1 VTGPT
6 PSAAPRGRLLRKY
19 VVVFVG
25 LVGGVL
31 MASSL
36 VELYFAYQET
46 KRAIVREERAKATAA
61 AAQIEEFV
69 LDVERRV
76 RTTTRAASD
85 DPAAAQ
91 LGPGKLAFR
100 GDLGAALT
108 EQRELDFLRLIR
120 DVPAISELSHLDVSG
135 KEQLRVARLAL
146 DAVGSQEDLS
156 QAPKFL
162 GARSGKTYWSPV
174 SLRNGVEPYL
184 TLAVP
189 VGQYAVEVT
198 TAEISLKAV
207 QQAIAQIQV
216 GPGGYAYV
224 VDSRDRLFAHP
235 DIRLVRQNR
244 DLSALPQVREARA
257 ERAATPGGPGA
268 PVGSAAPAAPTAS
281 TAPAAP
287 AAPEPDDAATVAEGL
302 QGGQILAAHG
312 TITPLGWLVV
322 VERPLADAY
331 APLRAPILRSAAI
344 FVLGLALSILASI
357 LLARR
362 MVAPIRALQEGAARI
377 GAGDL
382 GHRIQVRTGDEL
394 EALGE
399 EFNQAATRLEESY
412 ATLEHKVEARTREL
426 ADANAGLTETLE
438 QQTATAEILR
448 VISSSPTDVQPVFDT
463 IAKSVVR
470 LCDGLFGGVYRFDGT
485 LIHFV
490 AHHNWTDEGLEA
502 ARRAYPRAPSRETQV
517 ATAILDRA
525 VVEVRDFEHDPG
537 VPEMTR
543 GLARALGYRSEL
555 VVPMLRDGSPIGA
568 IVVARAAAGPF
579 SVKHIELLKTFADQA
594 VIAIENVRL
603 FTELQEKNQALTVA
617 HAQVTE
623 ALEQQ
628 TATAEVLKVISRST
642 FDLQPVLETLIENA
656 TRLCGADRGQ
666 VYRID
671 GEVLRYAIAYGVT
684 PEIRDYLEQRPI
696 PLSPSSMAG
705 RAALQRRTVHSPD
718 VLAEPWFQLPE
729 RREVLG
735 LRTVLAVPMLRGDTL
750 VGVFTIWK
758 TKVEPFTDRQI
769 ELVTTFADQAVIA
782 IENVRLF
789 KELEARNRDL
799 TETLEQQTA
808 TSEILRVISSSPT
821 DVQPVFDTIVRSAVR
836 LCDGLFGAVNM
847 FDGEMILRPA
857 AYQNYTPGAMAAV
870 ERMYPM
876 RPGRHQLTGRA
887 ILSRT
892 AVHLPDVLKDPEYA
906 PDVALAGGWRG
917 ALCVPM
923 LREGHPIGAILVTR
937 AQAGPFSE
945 RHIELLK
952 TFADQAVIAI
962 ENVRLFKELEAR
974 NRDLTET
981 LEQQTATGEILR
993 VISSSPTDIQPVFDT
1008 IVRSAVRL
1016 CDGLYGTGHRFDG
1029 ELLHL
1034 SAHHNCTP
1042 EVLDALQ
1049 RAFPMRPDR
1058 QMMSGRA
1065 ILTKAVVHV
1074 EDLMADPEYARHVGQ
1089 AGGFRGALAVP
1100 MLREGSPI
1108 GAIVVIRGRPGP
1120 FSEAHIALLQTFAD
1134 QAVIAIENVRLFQEL
1149 QARTREL
1156 SRSVQELTALGE
1168 VSRAVSATLDV
1179 DTVLQTVV
1187 SHASRLAN
1195 AEGGSIFEYD
1205 EATQEFQL
1213 RATHD
1218 YAPELA
1224 VALQATPI
1232 RMGEGVIGGAAARQ
1246 EPMQVPD
1253 IVREGAYQSRFRD
1266 VLLRTGYRAL
1276 LAVPLILEGQVIGA
1290 LSVNRK
1296 AVGEFPREVIEL
1308 LRTFA
1313 TQSALA
1319 IQNARLFR
1327 EIEDK
1332 GRQLEVASRHK
1343 SQFLANM
1350 SHELRTPLNA
1360 IIGVTEM
1367 LLEDAQA
1374 AAQPDQIEAHE
1385 RILRAGRH
1393 LLALINDILDLSKIE
1408 AGKLELSL
1416 ESVALAPLVE
1426 DVVATI
1432 RPLAAKNANQVD
1444 VECPT
1449 DVGVMRADPTRL
1461 RQALLNLASNASKF
1475 TERGRI
1481 RIAVTRQPDGDGR
1494 DWVSMVVSDTG
1505 IGMTAEQMAKLFE
1518 EFSQADA
1525 STTRRYGG
1533 TGLGLAIS
1541 RRLCR
1546 MMGGDITVTSAP
1558 GLGSTFTIRLPADA
1572 RTVQPVAGEPAPKSI
1587 AAEPR
1592 PGPPRETASAVLV
1605 IDDDETVRD
1614 LMERFLVKE
1623 GFSVVTAANGIEGLK
1638 RARETRPAA
1647 ITLDV
1652 MMPDLDGWTVLAA
1665 LKGDPALA
1673 DIPVILVT
1681 IVDEK
1686 ARGFAL
1692 GATDYMVKPIDRER
1706 LASVL
1711 RALCGDRSAPHILV
1725 IEDDEDTRSVIRQTL
1740 ERAGSAVAQAE
1751 HGREGLDRVAER
1763 RPDVIVLD
1771 LMMPEMN
1778 GFDFLDAL
1786 RENPEWRGIPVL
1798 VLTAMDLTDDDRRR
1812 LNGEVERILQKG
1824 ASARDQLLD
1833 EVGRLLASVVT
1844 RRPSPAKSAP

>member
-1 VTGPT
+1 MSGPT
-6 PSAAPRGRLLRKY
+6 PSAAPRGRLVRKY
-19 VVVFVG
+19 VVVLLV

-61 AAQIEEFV
+61 AAQIERFV
-69 LDVERRV
+69 KEVERQV
-76 RTTTRAASD
+76 RETTRAASD

-91 LGPGKLAFR
+91 LGQGKLAFR
-100 GDLGAALT
+100 GGLGAALAD
-108 EQRELDFLRLIR
+108 QRELDFLRLLR

-135 KEQLRVARLAL
+135 KEQLRVSRLAL
-146 DAVGSQEDLS
+146 DAVGTQEDFS

-162 GARSGKTYWSPV
+162 AARSGKTYWSPV
-174 SLRNGVEPYL
+174 HLRNGVEPYL

-207 QQAIAQIQV
+207 QQAIAQVQA
-216 GPGGYAYV
+216 GSGGYAYV
-224 VDSRDRLFAHP
+224 VDSQGRLFAHP
-235 DIRLVRQNR
+235 DLRLARQNR
-244 DLSALPQVREARA
+244 DLSALPQVRDART
-257 ERAATPGGPGA
+257 ERPAQPGSPGGAEDG
-268 PVGSAAPAAPTAS
+268 G
-281 TAPAAP
+281 
-287 AAPEPDDAATVAEGL
+287 TVAEGL
-302 QGGQILAAHG
+302 QGGQILAAHAA
-312 TITPLGWLVV
+312 IAPLGWLVI

-331 APLRAPILRSAAI
+331 APLRAPILRSVVI
-344 FVLGLALSILASI
+344 FVLGLALSVLASL

-362 MVAPIRALQEGAARI
+362 MVAPIRLLQAGAARI

-382 GHRIQVRTGDEL
+382 RHRIEVRTGDEV

-399 EFNQAATRLEESY
+399 EFNRAAARLEESY
-412 ATLEHKVEARTREL
+412 ATLEQKVEARTREL
-426 ADANAGLTETLE
+426 ADANAGLTEALD

-463 IAKSVVR
+463 IAKSAVWLCNGR
-470 LCDGLFGGVYRFDGT
+470 LSGVYRFDGS
-485 LIHFV
+485 LIHWV
-490 AHHNWTDEGLEA
+490 AHHNWTAAGLELVA
-502 ARRAYPRAPSRETQV
+502 GVYPRTPSRDTQV
-517 ATAILDRA
+517 ATAILDRT
-525 VVEVRDFEHDPG
+525 VVEVQDFETDSG
-537 VPEMTR
+537 VPAPSIP
-543 GLARALGYRSEL
+543 LARALGYRSIL
-555 VVPMLRDGSPIGA
+555 AVPMLRDGNPIGA
-568 IVVARAAAGPF
+568 IAVARAEAGPF
-579 SVKHIELLKTFADQA
+579 SVKQVELLKTFADQAVIAIENVRLFTELEARNRALTETLEQQTATGEILRVISSSPTDVQPVFDSIVASAVRLCDASFGGLLRFDGELLHVAAAHNVEPEGLAFFHRLFPIRPTPDIAIGRAILERAVVHFEDVLREPYNPVREAARAALGYRAWLAVPMLRDETRLGVIFCWRREPRAFTDKQIELLKTFADQA

-603 FTELQEKNQALTVA
+603 FTELQEKNQALTKA

-623 ALEQQ
+623 A
-628 TATAEVLKVISRST
+628 
-642 FDLQPVLETLIENA
+642 
-656 TRLCGADRGQ
+656 
-666 VYRID
+666 
-671 GEVLRYAIAYGVT
+671 
-684 PEIRDYLEQRPI
+684 
-696 PLSPSSMAG
+696 
-705 RAALQRRTVHSPD
+705 
-718 VLAEPWFQLPE
+718 
-729 RREVLG
+729 
-735 LRTVLAVPMLRGDTL
+735 
-750 VGVFTIWK
+750 
-758 TKVEPFTDRQI
+758 
-769 ELVTTFADQAVIA
+769 
-782 IENVRLF
+782 
-789 KELEARNRDL
+789 
-799 TETLEQQTA
+799 LEQQTA

-821 DVQPVFDTIVRSAVR
+821 DIQPVFDTIAASATR
-836 LCDGLFGAVNM
+836 LCDALYSLVFR
-847 FDGEMILRPA
+847 FDGATITLVADDGCLPPERLEAIRSAYPA
-857 AYQNYTPGAMAAV
+857 P
-870 ERMYPM
+870 
-876 RPGRHQLTGRA
+876 PGRKSVAAQA
-887 ILSRT
+887 ILERRVIAIADAQSGS
-892 AVHLPDVLKDPEYA
+892 EYPHFA
-906 PDVALAGGWRG
+906 ERAKAIGYRSMVS
-917 ALCVPM
+917 VPM
-923 LREGHPIGAILVTR
+923 LRGDTAIGAINVVR
-937 AQAGPFSE
+937 VEAMPFTDTQ
-945 RHIELLK
+945 IELLK

-962 ENVRLFKELEAR
+962 ENVRLFQELE
-974 NRDLTET
+974 
-981 LEQQTATGEILR
+981 
-993 VISSSPTDIQPVFDT
+993 
-1008 IVRSAVRL
+1008 
-1016 CDGLYGTGHRFDG
+1016 
-1029 ELLHL
+1029 
-1034 SAHHNCTP
+1034 
-1042 EVLDALQ
+1042 
-1049 RAFPMRPDR
+1049 
-1058 QMMSGRA
+1058 
-1065 ILTKAVVHV
+1065 
-1074 EDLMADPEYARHVGQ
+1074 
-1089 AGGFRGALAVP
+1089 
-1100 MLREGSPI
+1100 
-1108 GAIVVIRGRPGP
+1108 
-1120 FSEAHIALLQTFAD
+1120 
-1134 QAVIAIENVRLFQEL
+1134 
-1149 QARTREL
+1149 ARTREL

-1224 VALQATPI
+1224 EALQATPI

-1253 IVREGAYQSRFRD
+1253 IVREGAYQARFREI
-1266 VLLRTGYRAL
+1266 LLRTGYRAL
-1276 LAVPLILEGQVIGA
+1276 LAVPLVREGQVIGA

-1296 AVGEFPREVIEL
+1296 APGEFPPEVIEL

-1327 EIEDK
+1327 E
-1332 GRQLEVASRHK
+1332 LEAKSRELQVASRHK
-1343 SQFLANM
+1343 SEFLANM

-1385 RILRAGRH
+1385 RVLRAGRH
-1393 LLALINDILDLSKIE
+1393 LLTLINDILDLSKIE
-1408 AGKLELSL
+1408 AGKVELSL

-1432 RPLAAKNANQVD
+1432 RPLAAKNGNKVD
-1444 VECPT
+1444 VECPA
-1449 DVGVMRADPTRL
+1449 DVGVIRADPTRL
-1461 RQALLNLASNASKF
+1461 RQALLNLASNAGKF

-1481 RIAVTRQPDGDGR
+1481 RLAVTRQPDELGR
-1494 DWVSMVVSDTG
+1494 DWVSMAVSDTG

-1518 EFSQADA
+1518 EFTQADA
-1525 STTRRYGG
+1525 STTRKYGG

-1558 GLGSTFTIRLPADA
+1558 GQGSTFTIRLPVDA
-1572 RTVQPVAGEPAPKSI
+1572 RLGQPAAIEPGPRPI
-1587 AAEPR
+1587 ATAPR
-1592 PGPPRETASAVLV
+1592 PGPPGWAASPVLV

-1614 LMERFLVKE
+1614 LMDRFLVKE
-1623 GFSVVTAANGIEGLK
+1623 GFSVITAANGIEGLK
-1638 RARETRPAA
+1638 RAREAHPAA

-1681 IVDEK
+1681 IVDER

-1711 RALCGDRSAPHILV
+1711 RTLCGDRPAPHILV

-1740 ERAGSAVAQAE
+1740 ERAGWSVAQAE
-1751 HGREGLDRVAER
+1751 HGRQGLDRVAER

-1786 RENPEWRGIPVL
+1786 REHPESRGIPVL
-1798 VLTAMDLTDDDRRR
+1798 VLTAMDLTDEDRRR

-1824 ASARDQLLD
+1824 ASAREQLLD
-1833 EVGRLLASVVT
+1833 EVGRLLASVVA
-1844 RRPSPAKSAP
+1844 RARPATGAP